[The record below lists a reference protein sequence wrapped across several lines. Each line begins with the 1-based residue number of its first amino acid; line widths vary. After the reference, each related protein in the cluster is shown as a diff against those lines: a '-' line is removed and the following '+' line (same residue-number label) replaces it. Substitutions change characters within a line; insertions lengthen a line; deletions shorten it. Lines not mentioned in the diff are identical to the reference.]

1 MKIQKPHPFA
11 RMVIFAPIMESSLF
25 VNEEKQLIESNS
37 PVGIKWAAKII
48 SYIFHPAF
56 VPVYLV
62 VFMLFVHPYLFAGLG
77 DFNKSRVLIMALM
90 MYAIFPIITVLL
102 LKGLKFIES
111 IQLHTQKDR
120 VIPLVACGI
129 WYGWIC
135 YVWWNSNKMN
145 DALVI
150 PRPAVQMALAIFLG
164 SWVGLM
170 LNIIMKISL
179 HAIAVG
185 VMLAFMCLL
194 AFTQELNFGIYLSIA
209 IFITGLVC
217 TARLIVSN
225 HTAREVYCG
234 LLAGMGS
241 MIIAWQF

>member
-1 MKIQKPHPFA
+1 
-11 RMVIFAPIMESSLF
+11 MESRLF
-25 VNEEKQLIESNS
+25 VNNESQLIESSS
-37 PVGIKWAAKII
+37 PVGVKLAAKII

-62 VFMLFVHPYLFAGLG
+62 VFMLFIHPYLFAGLG
-77 DFNKSRVLIMALM
+77 DFNKSRVFIMALM

-164 SWVGLM
+164 SWGALCS
-170 LNIIMKISL
+170 I
-179 HAIAVG
+179 
-185 VMLAFMCLL
+185 LL
-194 AFTQELNFGIYLSIA
+194 
-209 IFITGLVC
+209 
-217 TARLIVSN
+217 
-225 HTAREVYCG
+225 
-234 LLAGMGS
+234 
-241 MIIAWQF
+241 